1 MSTEARTHDISLSG
15 CHISDL
21 DNWTRILNQTISAAH
36 PRTAGSRYTNVDVL
50 LLSWED
56 DDLGVATEIQE
67 LDDVFHQVYGYK
79 TEQWK
84 IPSIQS
90 HIALV
95 RRILDSL
102 ADSASRDRLS
112 IVYYG
117 GHGYMS
123 HQRDCVWLS
132 QVYQTPFRLPCY

>member
-1 MSTEARTHDISLSG
+1 MSIEERTHDISLTGS
-15 CHISDL
+15 HISDL
-21 DNWTRILNQTISAAH
+21 DTWARILNQTISAAH
-36 PRTAGSRYTNVDVL
+36 PRTARSRYTGVDVL

-56 DDLGVATEIQE
+56 DDLGVATEIHE
-67 LDDVFHQVYGYK
+67 LDDVFHHVYGYK
-79 TEQWK
+79 TKQWK
-84 IPSIQS
+84 IPSKQS

-102 ADSASRDRLS
+102 DESASREKLS
-112 IVYYG
+112 VVYYG

-132 QVYQTPFRLPCY
+132 QV